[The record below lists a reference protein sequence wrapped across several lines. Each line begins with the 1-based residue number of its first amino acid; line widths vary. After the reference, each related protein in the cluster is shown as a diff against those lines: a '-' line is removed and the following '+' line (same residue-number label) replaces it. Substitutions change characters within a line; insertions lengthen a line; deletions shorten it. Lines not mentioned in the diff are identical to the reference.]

1 MMDVS
6 LLYPITRVESKENIK
21 WMLDTGNASLI
32 IDGDVK
38 NIVDEDI
45 SVTEKT
51 VSEQETVKER
61 GEAVT
66 FRMGMIGN
74 RT

>member
-45 SVTEKT
+45 SVTEKLFLNRR
-51 VSEQETVKER
+51 QLKKKEKQLP
-61 GEAVT
+61 